1 MKENNQVDILCRVRC
16 SSSPLLCCQAAT
28 PGPSHLSS
36 SGIRVWEIFVS
47 PVAVYS
53 DIFTLHHSQ
62 CRCNITRPLPFPEL
76 GQGTKKQRNLLRERL
91 RAVMQPGPAREI
103 SPHMSGIDI
112 IRHPPSQHCNIVT
125 LNSRIDFCGPEF
137 NYMLNNWASGRRQ
150 AIESS
155 PSPQQYFIN
164 KIFSTINKRM
174 GIRV

>member
-1 MKENNQVDILCRVRC
+1 MLLLP
-16 SSSPLLCCQAAT
+16 SPLLPSRH

-47 PVAVYS
+47 PVATVYS

-62 CRCNITRPLPFPEL
+62 CRCNITRPLPFLEL

-125 LNSRIDFCGPEF
+125 LNSKIDFCGPES
-137 NYMLNNWASGRRQ
+137 NYSLNNGASGRRQ
-150 AIESS
+150 AIESTPALCYICKS
-155 PSPQQYFIN
+155 LSIKYLVPSI
-164 KIFSTINKRM
+164 KEW
-174 GIRV
+174 V